1 MHGAPY
7 STYRAASVD
16 YAMRQGIQIFCNIG
30 EPWYIKNRSE
40 GAWEMSGSVREGDRQ
55 AVMRENK
62 ISKEV
67 AVDSNRES
75 KGEDDQENIG
85 NQETKEE

>member
-1 MHGAPY
+1 MG
-7 STYRAASVD
+7 
-16 YAMRQGIQIFCNIG
+16 
-30 EPWYIKNRSE
+30 
-40 GAWEMSGSVREGDRQ
+40 GSVREGDRQ

-75 KGEDDQENIG
+75 MGK
-85 NQETKEE
+85 